1 MKQTKDPPPAN
12 GPTQSQSVPAGNK
25 APVEFLEKY
34 VIHEDSRG
42 GFLGIINKYTW
53 GELNYIHTRAG
64 VERGN
69 HYHRYTK
76 ELFYILSGEIE
87 VHVKNIVTH
96 EEHQFRAKPHMVF
109 IIDPYV
115 VHTFTTIEDSTWL
128 NMLSHRID
136 EEKPDFYKV

>member
-1 MKQTKDPPPAN
+1 MKSPEQQAAASSPIPVNSRP
-12 GPTQSQSVPAGNK
+12 
-25 APVEFLEKY
+25 PVEFLEKY
-34 VIHEDSRG
+34 VIHEDQRG

-53 GELNYIHTRAG
+53 GEVNYIHTRAG

-76 ELFYILSGEIE
+76 ELFYILSGEIQID
-87 VHVKNIVTH
+87 VRNIVTN
-96 EEHQFRAKPHMVF
+96 EEHHFRAKPHMAF

-128 NMLSHRID
+128 NMLSHRMD
-136 EEKPDFYKV
+136 EERPDFYKA